1 MGDWQQQSGKVPFDV
16 NPLGG
21 HHESEGWV
29 ASGQKTTRE
38 GAQPHPS
45 IENWIPTLPNMAL
58 PTRARSS
65 FSHHSSLPS
74 GNLHKPL
81 SLLQQRADRRSKKNH
96 NSTADKT
103 TLQKVNIYIDVCVCV
118 CVCMASL
125 VAQRWRIHQQC
136 RRHRLDPW
144 VRKILWRREWNPLQ
158 YFCLG
163 NPMDRG
169 AWQAMVCVVTKSQTW
184 LKRLSIHECM
194 YIYNT
199 FSSVLG
205 IPSSSPWT

>member
-1 MGDWQQQSGKVPFDV
+1 MWDWQQQSGKVPFDV

-58 PTRARSS
+58 PTRARPS

-96 NSTADKT
+96 NSAADKT

-118 CVCMASL
+118 CVC
-125 VAQRWRIHQQC
+125 
-136 RRHRLDPW
+136 
-144 VRKILWRREWNPLQ
+144 
-158 YFCLG
+158 
-163 NPMDRG
+163 
-169 AWQAMVCVVTKSQTW
+169 VCVYGFPSGSAVKNPPATQETQARSLGQEDPLEKGMEPTSVFLSGKSHGQRSLASYGLCGHKESDMT
-184 LKRLSIHECM
+184 EA
-194 YIYNT
+194 T
-199 FSSVLG
+199 
-205 IPSSSPWT
+205 